1 MRKAINL
8 LVLIVVVNLL
18 VIGCL
23 GTVKAAETGNTAKKN
38 LTVLKFSGEMS
49 SGYRK
54 NISDRILADLI
65 ESNRFNVIDRQN
77 LDSILDEQKFS
88 TSGLV
93 NPNQGSKIGKIAGL
107 EKVIVGKVTSYNYKY
122 HEAEYHDGTKIQD
135 AYYDVKISAT
145 VKMVDVET
153 AKYNMAVTAEA
164 SGADGNKTRALDQAI
179 ENLSANISQSLTDQ
193 FKIKA
198 NVTNVEQQV
207 ILTIDQGSNR
217 GIKKSMNFNIY
228 DGQGLARNK
237 VAHARVFKVD
247 NNQAKLRAYGDFE
260 KIMSGY
266 YAVEN
271 KKEQSLEA
279 VIIKRNWGSVTL
291 NMGQNMGIRKG
302 QIYEVKD
309 KSSQTLVDPKTG
321 RVLGTEQKDKGL
333 IYITE
338 AYDNYAQGKIIEG
351 NMFVRKGM
359 AVKKSNQSA
368 KNSSIELFVAQQPFS
383 ISSNYYQGDKY
394 RTSDP
399 RDVTGTGLGA
409 TYSNY
414 SYGSNLNQS
423 FSVILMNIP
432 LDEEIESNGSSADS
446 LNVFNFEGTIDYYL
460 PLLPSRLYV
469 YPGVGLG
476 IAYMSQETHYDARY
490 DEVSGLSFMP
500 LVKCGVDLKVGRFN
514 IFGEL
519 NYRFAAID
527 SWTYNTEGDSSPDAD
542 NSLVPYPNIDYKSG
556 PTIKAGVGF
565 KFDNLG
571 F

>member
-1 MRKAINL
+1 MRKVINVL
-8 LVLIVVVNLL
+8 LIIVVINLL

-23 GTVKAAETGNTAKKN
+23 GEAKAKTAKKN

-49 SGYRK
+49 SGYREY
-54 NISDRILADLI
+54 ISDRILSNLI

-77 LDSILDEQKFS
+77 LDSILEEQKFS

-107 EKVIVGKVTSYNYKY
+107 EKVIVGKVTSYNYDY
-122 HEAEYHDGTKIQD
+122 HKAEYHDGTKIQD
-135 AYYDVKISAT
+135 AYYDVNISAT

-164 SGADGNKTRALDQAI
+164 SGVDGNKTMALDEAI
-179 ENLSANISQSLTDQ
+179 ENLSSNISQRLTDQ

-198 NVTNVEQQV
+198 NVRHVEKQV

-368 KNSSIELFVAQQPFS
+368 KNSSIELFVAQQTLA
-383 ISSNYYQGDKY
+383 ITSNYYKGDKY
-394 RTSDP
+394 ATIDP
-399 RDVTGTGLGA
+399 RDVTGTGLGV

-414 SYGSNLNQS
+414 SYGSNMDYS
-423 FSVILMNIP
+423 FSVSLINIP
-432 LDEEIESNGSSADS
+432 LDEEIKSNGSTADS
-446 LNVFNFEGTIDYYL
+446 LSLFNFAGTVDYYL

-469 YPGVGLG
+469 YPGAGLG
-476 IAYMSQETHYDARY
+476 IAHMSQEAHPDGAY
-490 DEVSGLSFMP
+490 DEVSDLSVMP

-519 NYRFAAID
+519 NYRFAALD
-527 SWTYNTEGDSSPDAD
+527 SWTYNTEGDNLIDAD
-542 NSLVPYPNIDYKSG
+542 NSLVPYSKIDFTSG
-556 PTIKAGVGF
+556 PTLKAGIGF
-565 KFDNLG
+565 KFDSLG

>member
-1 MRKAINL
+1 MRKVINVL
-8 LVLIVVVNLL
+8 LIIVVINLL

-23 GTVKAAETGNTAKKN
+23 GEAKAKTAKKN

-49 SGYRK
+49 SGYREY
-54 NISDRILADLI
+54 ISDRILSNLI

-77 LDSILDEQKFS
+77 LDSILEEQKFS

-107 EKVIVGKVTSYNYKY
+107 EKVIVGKVTSYNYDY
-122 HEAEYHDGTKIQD
+122 HKAEYHDGTKIQD
-135 AYYDVKISAT
+135 AYYDVNISAT

-164 SGADGNKTRALDQAI
+164 SGVDGNKTMALDEAI
-179 ENLSANISQSLTDQ
+179 ENLSSNISQRLTDQ

-198 NVTNVEQQV
+198 NVRHVEKQV

-247 NNQAKLRAYGDFE
+247 NNQAKLRAYKKKK

-368 KNSSIELFVAQQPFS
+368 KNSSIELFVAQQTLA
-383 ISSNYYQGDKY
+383 ITSNYYKGDKY
-394 RTSDP
+394 ATIDP
-399 RDVTGTGLGA
+399 RDVTGTGLGV

-414 SYGSNLNQS
+414 SYGSNMDYS
-423 FSVILMNIP
+423 FSVSLINIP
-432 LDEEIESNGSSADS
+432 LDEEIKSNGSTADS
-446 LNVFNFEGTIDYYL
+446 LSLFNFAGTVDYYL

-469 YPGVGLG
+469 YPGAGLG
-476 IAYMSQETHYDARY
+476 IAHMSQEAHPDGAY
-490 DEVSGLSFMP
+490 DEVSDLSVMP

-519 NYRFAAID
+519 NYRFAALD
-527 SWTYNTEGDSSPDAD
+527 SWTYNTEGDNLIDAD
-542 NSLVPYPNIDYKSG
+542 NSLVPYSKIDFTSG
-556 PTIKAGVGF
+556 PTLKAGIGF
-565 KFDNLG
+565 KFDSLG